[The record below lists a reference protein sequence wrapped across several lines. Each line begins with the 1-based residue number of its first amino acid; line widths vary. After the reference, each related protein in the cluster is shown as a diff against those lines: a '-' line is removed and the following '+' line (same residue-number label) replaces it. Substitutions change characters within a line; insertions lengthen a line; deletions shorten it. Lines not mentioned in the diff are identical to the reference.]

1 MTRGPA
7 PVDAEGLAA
16 VDPLAMPT
24 DPDDPAGAEA
34 LFALLYAELH
44 RLARRQLARG
54 ARDMTLGTTTLLH
67 EAYLDMAG
75 RHSVFE
81 DRARFMGY
89 ASRVMRSLIINHVRH
104 RKTQKRGGLFEL
116 TSQEV
121 DLADAGAGA
130 DELARIGRA
139 VDGLAEVEP
148 VLAQI
153 VDLRF
158 FCGFT
163 FAEIASM
170 RGLSE
175 RSVQRHWRKARL
187 FLHDAIRNAPAPHP

>member
-1 MTRGPA
+1 VTRADAPA
-7 PVDAEGLAA
+7 TARGVASEPSPGDAAS
-16 VDPLAMPT
+16 
-24 DPDDPAGAEA
+24 AEA
-34 LFALLYAELH
+34 LFGQLYAELH
-44 RLARRQLARG
+44 RLARHQRTRG

-67 EAYLDMAG
+67 EAYLDMA
-75 RHSVFE
+75 RRNSVFE

-104 RKTQKRGGLFEL
+104 RRAQKRGGLIEMTEL
-116 TSQEV
+116 ETDV
-121 DLADAGAGA
+121 AVPVAGA

-139 VDGLAEVEP
+139 VDELAEIEP

-163 FAEIASM
+163 FAEIAAL

-175 RSVQRHWRKARL
+175 RTVQRHWREARL
-187 FLHDAIRNAPAPHP
+187 FLHDAIRNAAARP

>member
-1 MTRGPA
+1 
-7 PVDAEGLAA
+7 
-16 VDPLAMPT
+16 
-24 DPDDPAGAEA
+24 
-34 LFALLYAELH
+34 
-44 RLARRQLARG
+44 
-54 ARDMTLGTTTLLH
+54 
-67 EAYLDMAG
+67 MAG

-121 DLADAGAGA
+121 ELADAGTGA

-139 VDGLAEVEP
+139 VDALAEVEP

-163 FAEIASM
+163 FAEIAAQ
-170 RGLSE
+170 RGVSE
-175 RSVQRHWRKARL
+175 RTVQRDWHKARL
-187 FLHDAIRNAPAPHP
+187 LLHHALGSGRE